1 MTCFCNASFDVRSC
15 CHIHIKSWK
24 NCPQRAPTAYF
35 QMMNEYTTYN
45 LIETYGLEKL
55 NKKLMK
61 EYKLTNKDWMN
72 ILEWYK
78 EDMDDLEDIC
88 IDSHQEK

>member
-1 MTCFCNASFDVRSC
+1 
-15 CHIHIKSWK
+15 
-24 NCPQRAPTAYF
+24 
-35 QMMNEYTTYN
+35 MNEYTTYN